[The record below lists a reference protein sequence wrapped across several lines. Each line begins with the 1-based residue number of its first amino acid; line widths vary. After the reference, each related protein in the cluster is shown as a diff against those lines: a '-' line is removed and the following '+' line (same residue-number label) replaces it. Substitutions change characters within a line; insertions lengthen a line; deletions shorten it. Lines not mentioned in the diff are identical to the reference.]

1 MCLALAPL
9 GLPAAAQATPAGE
22 PEELINYPYAVGDTA
37 FFNVVGQS
45 AQLVRLP
52 ISYTLRSIDEH
63 PWGVKL
69 RFPVS
74 VGLHEFTAD
83 GIGMGEIRESLAT
96 ISGLVGV
103 EFAVPVGQRWTLSPF
118 AEFGAG
124 KDLDGGE
131 LAWIY
136 SAGLYTVAAVP
147 TDRVLYRV
155 GSGLT
160 YDGASL
166 SGGGPRNGYTSLE
179 IGFDTRFPLRK
190 PLAGRQA
197 DWSIYGIRRRFLDTL
212 TFDQLNGDTT
222 QLNDQNEIG
231 FTLGVD
237 RPVGFWLLK
246 IDRIGLGVRFGEN
259 LTSVRILFG
268 VPF

>member
-1 MCLALAPL
+1 
-9 GLPAAAQATPAGE
+9 
-22 PEELINYPYAVGDTA
+22 LINYPYAVGDTA